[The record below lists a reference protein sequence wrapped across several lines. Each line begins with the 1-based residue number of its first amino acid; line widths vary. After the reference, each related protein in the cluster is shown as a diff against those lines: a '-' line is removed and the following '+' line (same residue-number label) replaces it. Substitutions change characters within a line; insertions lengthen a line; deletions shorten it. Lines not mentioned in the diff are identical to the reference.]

1 MIKKKNISKSF
12 GIIVK
17 HFVLTK
23 LISSFITLVLVLLIK
38 YYFYGG
44 FTNTWDLS
52 QGFILG
58 FSGLVLKLG
67 ILGLVEGLF
76 EYYHIDLNINL
87 YDLLHKP
94 LLASQCTDSG
104 ISSPSSTPRPSSSS
118 SAPATFSS
126 SSPGPSSPIRPSS
139 SSSAPAS
146 MAGWS
151 IPSAKDNNLNYSVDA
166 EGQTLISCWRINLDK
181 TEEMLAT
188 SSEEF
193 LNKSG
198 KSVTTR
204 ESLKEYVTLYKGLI
218 YMEECKA
225 RGFNPGHTENTL
237 VERKDAI
244 QAWHELSRFRYRMS
258 MSEYNTCVAVIEQH
272 NANVNRLSPDFYN
285 EILTIPK

>member
-1 MIKKKNISKSF
+1 MLYINLNMIINKKIISKSF

-38 YYFYGG
+38 YYFYDG
-44 FTNTWDLS
+44 FTNSWNLS

-76 EYYHIDLNINL
+76 EYYNIDLNINL

-94 LLASQCTDSG
+94 LLASQSTDSG
-104 ISSPSSTPRPSSSS
+104 ISFPSSPPRPSSSS

-151 IPSAKDNNLNYSVDA
+151 IPSANDNNLNYSVDA
-166 EGQTLISCWRINLDK
+166 EGQTLISCWRRNLDK
-181 TEEMLAT
+181 TENILAT
-188 SSEEF
+188 SS
-193 LNKSG
+193 
-198 KSVTTR
+198 
-204 ESLKEYVTLYKGLI
+204 
-218 YMEECKA
+218 
-225 RGFNPGHTENTL
+225 
-237 VERKDAI
+237 
-244 QAWHELSRFRYRMS
+244 Q
-258 MSEYNTCVAVIEQH
+258 
-272 NANVNRLSPDFYN
+272 
-285 EILTIPK
+285 